1 MMDFGFHPISKD
13 EQLGR
18 RNKVETPLR
27 ERNKKKMLT
36 KEQVR
41 TEVKKRDGDWCL
53 LSGKPGPGLHLHR
66 VIYSGM
72 GGGSGKYEVW
82 NCVLLSTEM
91 HTLVHSNKRLWQP
104 LLLEFLATKK
114 AGRDPTK
121 VLEKLRSKASR

>member
-1 MMDFGFHPISKD
+1 MDFGFRPYSKE

-27 ERNKKKMLT
+27 KRSKEKELT

-41 TEVKKRDGDWCL
+41 AVVKKRDGDWCL

-66 VIYSGM
+66 VVYSGM
-72 GGGSGKYEVW
+72 GGGNGKYEVW
-82 NCVLLSTEM
+82 NCVLLSNEM

-114 AGRDPTK
+114 SGQDATK
-121 VLEKLRSKASR
+121 VLEKLRNKASGW